1 MKLALSSFL
10 LLLTVTASLN
20 ASACPKVGRLADFN
34 CDGLATVVVIGD
46 SLVYGFGD
54 TTNNNQGG
62 YVLRAQARLPEAT
75 IHNFGIQ
82 GLKTREMLTNLDH
95 AFKGTGDSS
104 LAEALVQADLVV
116 LDVGRNDRWLFGPPG
131 ATFRN
136 LKRAGSLI
144 RNRVAALTGASPLVV
159 TAVMMYPNRGS
170 QGPWMKELDALIFKS
185 DSPETPADL
194 RFDLVSKRLL
204 STDQIHPTSK
214 GYKALADVFVKYIL
228 RKYIR
233 HAKELRVDADKDG
246 LYDIFEASRFGTDP
260 TKPDT
265 DGDGILD
272 GDETYGSG

>member
-1 MKLALSSFL
+1 MKFSLSL
-10 LLLTVTASLN
+10 LFVLLSLSLSQTAF
-20 ASACPKVGRLADFN
+20 ACPKVGRIADFN

-54 TTNNNQGG
+54 STNNNRGG

-75 IHNFGIQ
+75 IHNFGIL
-82 GLKTREMLTNLDH
+82 GLKTREMLTNLDR
-95 AFKGTGDSS
+95 AFRGTGDAS
-104 LAEALVQADLVV
+104 LADALVRADLVV
-116 LDVGRNDRWLFGPPG
+116 LDVGRNDRWLFGLPS
-131 ATFRN
+131 AALRN

-144 RNRVAALTGASPLVV
+144 RTKVAALTGASPLVV

-170 QGPWMKELDALIFKS
+170 QGPWMKELDALILKS
-185 DSPETPADL
+185 HSTETPADL

-204 STDQIHPTSK
+204 SADQIHPTPK

-228 RKYIR
+228 RRYPR
-233 HAKELRVDADKDG
+233 HAKELRADADKDG
-246 LYDIFEASRFGTDP
+246 LYDIFEPSRFGTDP

-272 GDETYGSG
+272 GDERYGSG